1 MNKETK
7 EPLYEIPFFIKSSL
21 NWFYRISYIVMAS
34 GCFLMLYFLAY
45 ILFDQGLNIPIMAAS
60 LFCLIFAAF
69 FLYSFLF
76 YDVFKHGYIKITDD
90 HFEYRNISKKL
101 QLHWKE
107 IVKVDTYSLR
117 GNQQY
122 FVGIVLKHENDN
134 NDSNNEA
141 SSPSASGYDIIIPL
155 YTFSK
160 VNEKALLNLM
170 RTQIREF

>member
-21 NWFYRISYIVMAS
+21 NLLYRISYIVMAS
-34 GCFLMLYFLAY
+34 GCFLILYLLAY

-60 LFCLIFAAF
+60 LFCLLFAAF

-76 YDVFKHGYIKITDD
+76 YDIFKLGYIKITDD
-90 HFEYRNISKKL
+90 HFEFRDINKKL
-101 QLHWKE
+101 QLQWKE
-107 IVKVDTYSLR
+107 IAKVDINSLR
-117 GNQQY
+117 GNRQY
-122 FVGIVLKHENDN
+122 FVGIVLKHDNDN
-134 NDSNNEA
+134 NAANSIA

-160 VNEKALLNLM
+160 VNERALLSLM